1 MRREAVMGWILCHV
15 GRHRWQRRRNP
26 EVGGRDAEYEVCVR
40 CGKDRPVYGPP
51 ALGTLTGM

>member
-1 MRREAVMGWILCHV
+1 MGWILCHV